1 VTSSQCPTCKHYR
14 LNKQCA
20 AFPDGIPTPILL
32 GQHDHTDPW
41 PTGWPGIR
49 VGQPV
54 FESDDED
61 LPAEPTDDLEPRPNE
76 GQPDAGG
83 DSGN

>member
-41 PTGWPGIR
+41 PNDGGIR
-49 VGQPV
+49 WEPSV
-54 FESDDED
+54 DDKD
-61 LPAEPTDDLEPRPNE
+61 LPADLQDLE
-76 GQPDAGG
+76 
-83 DSGN
+83 